1 MLVVYPVVLP
11 LPLTQDITKH
21 EEAGQH
27 EKEHSQDVVHHEV
40 YHEDDDGC
48 KQDATK
54 QENHWM
60 HKCNIMRMIHLEAI
74 VKSLESWV
82 PCFVQFS
89 LKGNVQLC
97 LGMLSLL
104 VLFPYLA
111 LIVRPPL
118 LTLLF
123 IKFS

>member
-1 MLVVYPVVLP
+1 MYKCDMTRVV
-11 LPLTQDITKH
+11 
-21 EEAGQH
+21 
-27 EKEHSQDVVHHEV
+27 
-40 YHEDDDGC
+40 
-48 KQDATK
+48 
-54 QENHWM
+54 
-60 HKCNIMRMIHLEAI
+60 HLEAV

-111 LIVRPPL
+111 LIVVRPPL

-123 IKFS
+123 IKFFANRCHNQ